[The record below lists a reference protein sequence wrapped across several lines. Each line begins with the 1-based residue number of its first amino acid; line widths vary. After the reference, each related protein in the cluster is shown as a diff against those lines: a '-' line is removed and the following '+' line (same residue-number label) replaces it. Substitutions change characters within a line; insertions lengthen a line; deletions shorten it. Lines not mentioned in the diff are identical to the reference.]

1 MITSYNPNP
10 IIVHAGILKAKSTH
24 SLVLWGEQKKHK
36 KYVDIEPF
44 KYPFLY
50 TPFELKLALF
60 RYHEA
65 SFYGTF
71 LPTCECHI
79 QVPLDQRLFY
89 SAAGNVPVYHVPAS
103 YQHHLFPIQGLEIS
117 LDEIHSFLST
127 IISLTNT
134 DEWELADDFI
144 FIQDLLKALLEEI
157 SSGHFLPNHSGMWE
171 LPAFS
176 FSDWQ
181 EAAPLS
187 LLSLLPSNYSLHEK
201 AVEKLSLREF
211 CHDFVNNY
219 LSYILHSDPTVANA
233 YKGLQTS
240 QTPIINNMLDSIKGD
255 SSIITS
261 PEIHQQFLES
271 IGAVEVAPFK
281 LGLRVE
287 EDKGSDLWRLTLFI
301 QDRVDPTLMID
312 VHELLV
318 GNHPWRDN
326 PITFFK
332 EAIRKCKSKLELFE
346 RFSLSTPSIKVSIEE
361 AYELLTSNDVAFQEL
376 GLAVLVPSWW
386 NKKEDHFSVAL
397 RQKDMNEVRGAAEP
411 LLNWQAIADF
421 DYSISVAGVTVSEQ
435 EFQELVNHKRP
446 IVKLRGKW
454 VFWDVTAAEQIQSKI
469 QAYKNKKK
477 LTYIE
482 AFQLQ
487 LQEEKEKNIRWEAH
501 WNERLAAMLKD
512 LSKHSW
518 EKAPIPRELNG
529 SLRPYQHDGFSWLLN
544 MRKIGFGAC
553 LADDMGLGKTI
564 QTITYLLAVKELY
577 GKETLKRPFLLIC
590 PTSLIGNWEE
600 ELQQFAPTLNVYIHH
615 GQHRSTDEELQ
626 AQLSEADIV
635 ITSYALAVR
644 DEIIWTGQSWE
655 TLILDEAQH
664 IKNIDTKQR
673 RSIKE
678 IQATHRI
685 ALTGTPIENRLKE
698 LWSIIDLL
706 NDHFLGS
713 YQQFSRAYIK
723 EIEGAEQS
731 DEKLNELRAMI
742 SPFLL
747 RRTKQDKHI
756 HLQLPSKTEIVH
768 RVGLTVEQASL
779 YQAVIND
786 LFDRLDTV
794 SEMERRAL
802 ILSSLTK
809 LKQICNH
816 PAHYLK
822 DGGDLEN
829 RSEKWEE
836 LMILCET
843 IASNGE
849 KALIFSQY
857 KEMGT
862 LIQKGLNEMLKT
874 DIPFL
879 HGSLQRQKREE
890 LITKFMT
897 GDVPFF
903 ILSLKA
909 GGVGLNLTA
918 ATHVIHYD
926 RWWNPAVENQATD
939 RAYRIGQ
946 TEDVTVHKLL
956 TKGTLEEKIHQML
969 EKKQAI
975 SDQILNTSES
985 KLSELTT
992 DELEQFLKLRISS
1005 LS

>member
-1 MITSYNPNP
+1 MINNYNPNP
-10 IIVHAGILKAKSTH
+10 IIVHAGILKGKGSY
-24 SLVLWGEQKKHK
+24 SLVVWGEQKKHK

-50 TPFELKLALF
+50 SPFELKLALF
-60 RYHEA
+60 RSHQA

-89 SAAGNVPVYHVPAS
+89 SEAGNVPVYHVPAN
-103 YQHHLFPIQGLEIS
+103 YEHHLFPIQGLEIS
-117 LDEIHSFLST
+117 LNESYSFIST
-127 IISLTNT
+127 LINITNNE
-134 DEWELADDFI
+134 EWQLADDFL
-144 FIQDLLKALLEEI
+144 FIQILLKTLLNEI
-157 SSGHFLPNHSGMWE
+157 KSGNLLPNPNGLWD
-171 LPAFS
+171 LPTFQFA
-176 FSDWQ
+176 DWL
-181 EAAPLS
+181 EAVPPS
-187 LLSLLPSNYSLHEK
+187 LLSLIPVNSSLIDKANEK
-201 AVEKLSLREF
+201 TSLREF
-211 CHDFVNNY
+211 CLEFVNQY
-219 LSYILHSDPTVANA
+219 LTHILNTDPNVVRA
-233 YKGLQTS
+233 YKELNTS
-240 QTPIINNMLDSIKGD
+240 QTPAIKTMLASIKED
-255 SSIITS
+255 AQMTTS
-261 PEIHQQFLES
+261 HEIHQQFLES

-287 EDKGSDLWRLTLFI
+287 EDRGTDLWNLTLFI
-301 QDRVDPTLMID
+301 QDRVDQTLMID
-312 VHELLV
+312 VADLLV
-318 GNHPWRDN
+318 GKHPWRDN

-332 EAIRKCKSKLELFE
+332 DVLQKGKSRIELFQ
-346 RFSLSTPSIKVSIEE
+346 RFSLSTPSIKVSIDE
-361 AYELLTSNDVAFQEL
+361 AYELVASNDLAFQEL

-386 NKKEDHFSVAL
+386 NKKEDHFAVTL
-397 RQKDMNEVRGAAEP
+397 KQKDIHEIRGTAEP

-421 DYSISVAGVTVSEQ
+421 DYSISVAGLSVTEQ

-454 VFWDVTAAEQIQSKI
+454 VFWDVNAAQQIQSKI
-469 QAYKNKKK
+469 EAYKNKKK

-487 LQEEKEKNIRWEAH
+487 LQEENEKNIRWEAH
-501 WNERLAAMLKD
+501 WNKKITTMLSD
-512 LSKHSW
+512 LTKHSW
-518 EKAPIPRELNG
+518 DKAPIPQGLNG
-529 SLRPYQHDGFSWLLN
+529 SLRPYQHAGFSWLLN

-564 QTITYLLAVKELY
+564 QTISYLLAVKELY
-577 GKETLKRPFLLIC
+577 GGKLKHPYLLIC
-590 PTSLIGNWEE
+590 PTSLIGNWED
-600 ELQQFAPTLNVYIHH
+600 ELHQFAPSLKVYVHH
-615 GQHRSTDEELQ
+615 GQQRSTDEEL
-626 AQLSEADIV
+626 LKTLTDVDIV
-635 ITSYALAVR
+635 ITSYSLAVR
-644 DEIIWTGQSWE
+644 DEVIWTGQPWE

-664 IKNIDTKQR
+664 IKNIETKQR

-678 IQATHRI
+678 IEAVHRI

-713 YQQFSRAYIK
+713 YQQFSKVYIK
-723 EIEGAEQS
+723 EIEGVEQS
-731 DEKLNELRAMI
+731 NEKLNELRVMI

-756 HLQLPSKTEIVH
+756 HLQLPSKSEIVH

-786 LFDRLDTV
+786 LFDRIDTV

-822 DGGDLEN
+822 DGGNLEN

-836 LMILCET
+836 LILLCET
-843 IASNGE
+843 IASNQE
-849 KALIFSQY
+849 KALIFTQY

-862 LIQKGLNEMLKT
+862 LIQKGLNEMFDT
-874 DIPFL
+874 EIPFL
-879 HGSLQRQKREE
+879 HGSLQRHKREE
-890 LITKFMT
+890 LIWKFMNE
-897 GDVPFF
+897 DVPFF

-969 EKKQAI
+969 EKKQAL
-975 SDQILNTSES
+975 SDQILNTNEN
-985 KLSELTT
+985 KMSELTT
-992 DELEQFLKLRISS
+992 DELEHFLKLRISS